1 MERNTMTGKQSIRS
15 KYLGYRNGLTT
26 LERKEKSEQIKQR
39 LQKETVYSEA
49 QAVLVYMNYRSE
61 VITTQ
66 IAEELLSA
74 GNKKVYAPR
83 VEGMDIYFYE
93 IKSLSDLQAGYQGIR
108 EPESIPEKLL
118 TEEMTRNMKCLVLV
132 PGAVFDRERGRM
144 GYGKGFYDRFL
155 AKYPD
160 VATAAAAMGSPVVKT
175 YTPNRENQKA
185 YEKLYAD
192 YVNLYDYFGR
202 GGNDVMK
209 RLLGK

>member
-39 LQKETVYSEA
+39 LQKEIVYAEA

-160 VATAAAAMGSPVVKT
+160 VATAALAFQCQIARKVPTEPHDRKVDIIITEDEVI
-175 YTPNRENQKA
+175 R
-185 YEKLYAD
+185 
-192 YVNLYDYFGR
+192 
-202 GGNDVMK
+202 
-209 RLLGK
+209 